1 VRHATS
7 LLLGTVLTLSAG
19 VPAMSA
25 DDPEYRE
32 RERIAKGFSLDPG
45 SRIELSMIPGPVMI
59 ETTSGR
65 TADVEVVRAAP
76 TKADLD
82 CGGIAIEQSG
92 STLTIRS
99 VDKCSIVRGSQTVT
113 LRVPRDVDLSLRSIA
128 GRVRI
133 GPTDGMVH
141 LESIA
146 GRVEA
151 TGLREARMSS
161 LARGLQLAV
170 FDLGERGIRVSSVV
184 GAVDLK
190 VNSRIDAE
198 LVTRSIEGRIDNEVP
213 GVRIIEDDAQ
223 NQRALLGSG
232 RGKIQIESV
241 VGTVRIRGAST
252 V

>member
-1 VRHATS
+1 MRYATS
-7 LLLGTVLTLSAG
+7 LFLGAVLTLCPG

-32 RERIAKGFSLDPG
+32 RERIVKNFSLDPG
-45 SRIELSMIPGPVMI
+45 SRIEIYMIPGPVLI
-59 ETTSGR
+59 DTTSGHS
-65 TADVEVVRAAP
+65 AGVEVVRAAA
-76 TKADLD
+76 TRADLD
-82 CGGIAIEQSG
+82 CGGILIEQSG

-99 VDKCSIVRGSQTVT
+99 VDKCEIVRSTQTVT

-133 GPTDGMVH
+133 GSTEGMVH
-141 LESIA
+141 LDSIA

-151 TGLREARMSS
+151 AGLREARLIS
-161 LARGLQLAV
+161 LARGLVLAV

-184 GAVDLK
+184 GGIELN

-198 LVTRSIEGRIDNEVP
+198 IVMRSVEGRIDNEVP
-213 GVRIIEDDAQ
+213 GVRITGDDGQ

-232 RGKIQIESV
+232 RGKIQIDSV
-241 VGTVRIRGAST
+241 VGNVRIRG
-252 V
+252 